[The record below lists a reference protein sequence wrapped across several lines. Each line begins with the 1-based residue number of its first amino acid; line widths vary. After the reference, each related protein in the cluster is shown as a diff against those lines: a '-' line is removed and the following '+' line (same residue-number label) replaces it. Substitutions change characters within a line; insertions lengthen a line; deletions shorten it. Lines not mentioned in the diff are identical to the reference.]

1 VPDHSAPALLIGA
14 VESPLMLLA
23 GDIGG
28 TKTLLGLFQRA
39 PARPVPVDVQSFV
52 TSRYPSLVLMVE
64 EFLRQQ
70 PAGRPSVEAAS
81 FGVAGPVIDDE
92 AELTNVG
99 WRVDG
104 RAVAVALGLG
114 RVRLLN
120 DLVAIA
126 HSVAVLDSHELHVLQ
141 AGVPNLSGN
150 AGLLAAGTGMG
161 QSFLFNDGLRLVP
174 APSEAG
180 HADFAARTARELELT
195 AWLTR
200 RFGRA
205 EVEQVVSGIGLKN
218 LYEFTHPQPCVDIT
232 PSTDTAV
239 IVTTRGM
246 NQTCP
251 WCVEALHLFVAA
263 YGSEAGN
270 LALRAVATRG
280 VYIGGGI
287 APKILPAL
295 TTPSFL
301 DAFNSKPPMRE
312 LLDMIPVKVILNAQ
326 AGLLGAATA
335 ANADVHG

>member
-1 VPDHSAPALLIGA
+1 
-14 VESPLMLLA
+14 MLLA

-28 TKTLLGLFQRA
+28 TKTLLGVFQRA
-39 PARPVPVDVQSFV
+39 PARPVPVAVHTFE
-52 TSRYPSLVLMVE
+52 TSRYPSLVSMIE
-64 EFLRQQ
+64 EFLHQQ
-70 PAGRPSVEAAS
+70 PLGRPAIEAAC
-81 FGVAGPVIDDE
+81 FGVAGPVIDDQ

-104 RAVAVALGLG
+104 RQVAVTLSLG

-141 AGVPNLSGN
+141 PGEPNLSGN
-150 AGLLAAGTGMG
+150 AGLIAAGTGMG

-180 HADFAARTARELELT
+180 HADFAARTPRELELT

-200 RFGRA
+200 RYGRA
-205 EVEQVVSGIGLKN
+205 EVEQVVSGIGLRN
-218 LYEFTHPQPCVDIT
+218 LYQFTHAHPCVDIT

-239 IVTTRGM
+239 VVTTRGTDG
-246 NQTCP
+246 TCP
-251 WCVEALHLFVAA
+251 SCVDALNLFVGA

-280 VYIGGGI
+280 LYIGGGI
-287 APKILPAL
+287 APRILAAL
-295 TTPSFL
+295 STPIFL
-301 DAFNSKPPMRE
+301 DAFRSKPPMRE
-312 LLDMIPVKVILNAQ
+312 LLDVIPVKVILNSQ
-326 AGLLGAATA
+326 AGLLGAAAA